1 MEELAKTPSLKS
13 QSAWLLFAKTTGF
26 AFSFLLPLLVVR
38 FLTQDKVGVY
48 RQVFQVIATAAAIL
62 PLGVSMSAYY
72 FLARDAERRA
82 SAILNILIFNFIA
95 GGAACLVLVFYPQ
108 LLGNIFRSEEITNL
122 APRIGVVIWLW
133 TFSAFLETAAV
144 ANQEARAGS
153 VFIILAQ
160 FTKTLLMTAAVVL
173 FATVEAFIYAAMIQ
187 AALQTL
193 VLLVYL
199 NSRFPRFWTKFDF
212 KFFREQLVYALPFGF
227 AGLLW
232 TLQTDIHNYFV
243 GYRFSAAEFAVYAY
257 GCFQIPLIAM
267 LSESVTSVLIPRMSR
282 LQAAND
288 KREMI
293 RLTVRAMQ
301 KLAFFYFPIYAFLI
315 ITAQTFVVTL
325 FTRNYAASV
334 PVFVINLT
342 LLPFLIWVLDPV
354 VRSYKELGKFL
365 LVLRVFILIALVAA
379 LYFGIQN
386 FGLRGMIG
394 TVVVATI
401 VEKFISSIAVLRKLE
416 VKPADAS
423 LLKGIGKTAVCAIL
437 AGALTFLFYTAT
449 RETIAAFGA
458 GLAQNVFGF
467 SKISLVDFVSG
478 TLVLGICFLI
488 FAPVYL
494 LSANY
499 FGVLDEEDKAVVS
512 GRWSAVRKFFKK
524 SEPTTDHRPLTTDAD
539 HRPLTNSSSH

>member
-13 QSAWLLFAKTTGF
+13 QSAWLLFAKTVGF
-26 AFSFLLPLLVVR
+26 VFSFLLPLLVVR
-38 FLTQDKVGVY
+38 FLAQDKVGVY
-48 RQVFQVIATAAAIL
+48 RQVFQVIATAVAIL

-72 FLARDAERRA
+72 FLARERERRA
-82 SAILNILIFNFIA
+82 SAILNILIFNFAI
-95 GGAACLVLVFYPQ
+95 GGAACLALVFYPQ
-108 LLGNIFRSEEITNL
+108 LLGNIFRSAEITVL

-133 TFSAFLETAAV
+133 IFSAFLETAAV

-153 VFIILAQ
+153 AFIILAQ
-160 FTKTLLMTAAVVL
+160 FTKTLLMTAAVIL
-173 FATVEAFIYAAMIQ
+173 FATVEAFIYAAMMQ

-212 KFFREQLVYALPFGF
+212 RFFREQLVYALPFGF

-293 RLTVRAMQ
+293 RLTVRAMG

-315 ITAQTFVVTL
+315 VTAQTFVVTL

-334 PVFVINLT
+334 PVFIINLT

-354 VRSYKELGKFL
+354 VRAYQELGKFL
-365 LVLRVFILIALVAA
+365 LTLRIFILIALVAA

-386 FGLRGMIG
+386 FDLRGMIAI
-394 TVVVATI
+394 VVVTTI
-401 VEKFISSIAVLRKLE
+401 IEKFISSIAVLRKLE
-416 VKPADAS
+416 VRAADIS
-423 LLKGIGKTAVCAIL
+423 LLKGIGKTAVCAAL
-437 AGALTFLFYTAT
+437 AGLTTYLFYTAAHAQ
-449 RETIAAFGA
+449 IAAFGV

-467 SKISLVDFVSG
+467 SKISFVDFVSG
-478 TLVLGICFLI
+478 VLVLSVCFLI

-499 FGVLDEEDKAVVS
+499 FGIIDETEKN
-512 GRWSAVRKFFKK
+512 FFKGIFNK
-524 SEPTTDHRPLTTDAD
+524 IGLFRNQPTTD